1 MVDPS
6 YDVTQIVDEGGNMI
20 ALVELD
26 GTTYQPA
33 GTLTKGT
40 NCINLG
46 HIAESETGSE
56 VKIEEVKN
64 EAKVTVKTTYEYA
77 GKTTGTLM
85 QRGKAIID
93 WMEQTVKGHIYLEI
107 KYNGLVG
114 GKHQEQFAIVEV
126 PPQAMIKTPGGYN
139 SMKYESRHLA
149 PATAIAYDTSDMSA
163 IETAL
168 GITIHATAATIPAN
182 AYRVIVETTPA

>member
-26 GTTYQPA
+26 GTTYQPV
-33 GTLTKGT
+33 TPLTKGT
-40 NCINLG
+40 NCQDLG

-56 VKIEEVKN
+56 VKIDDIKN
-64 EAKVTVKTTYEYA
+64 EAKVTVKTSYEYS
-77 GKTTGTLM
+77 GKTVGTLM
-85 QRGKAIID
+85 QRGKAILD
-93 WMEQTVKGHIYLEI
+93 WMEQTVKGNIYLEI

-139 SMKYESRHLA
+139 SLKYESRHLA
-149 PATAIAYDTSDMSA
+149 PATAVAYDTSDMSA
-163 IETAL
+163 VETAL
-168 GITIHATAATIPAN
+168 GITIYCTAATIAAN
-182 AYRVIVETTPA
+182 TYRAIVETSPA